1 MEPALSERMLW
12 EVLHC
17 IDEGIHV
24 VDSKGF
30 TVFYN
35 HVAANLDGLLQGEVM
50 GTHVLEAFPSLT
62 PKTSTLMRVLETGEP
77 LLDQRQAYT
86 NRRGKRVVTVNST
99 LPLLVNGVKVGA
111 LEVAKDITRIQE
123 LSDKVIDLQTR
134 IKKESGD
141 EVKSPRGLYSFDEII
156 TGDARMLQAIERG
169 RKAAATR
176 SPVLVIGETGTGKEL
191 LVQSIHSASPRQNRP
206 FIAQNCA
213 ALPATLL
220 EGILFGTTRGAFT
233 GAEDRPGLFELAAGG
248 TLFLDEVHA
257 MPVDL
262 QAKLL
267 RALEDRVVRRVG
279 DVRTRVVDVRIFA
292 ATNEPPEVSV
302 KEGRLRK
309 DLYYRLHVV
318 RVQLPPL
325 RERGNDVT
333 LLSRHFLDQ
342 LNQRFGMNVQGFSAE
357 VTKRFASYDW
367 PGNVRELENVI
378 EGAMNLVEGEE
389 IELEHLPVQMESFSP
404 ELKSMEDFP
413 EGIPLPERLSHVER
427 SWVERALQECGGN
440 VHQAA
445 IRLGIPRQTLQYKLR
460 KLQLIQS

>member
-1 MEPALSERMLW
+1 MGPALSERMLW

-24 VDSKGF
+24 VDSEGF

-35 HVAANLDGLLQGEVM
+35 HVAANLDGLPQKEVM

-62 PKTSTLMRVLETGEP
+62 PKTSTLMRVMETGEP

-99 LPLLVNGVKVGA
+99 LPLLVDGVKVGA
-111 LEVAKDITRIQE
+111 LEVAKDVTRIQE
-123 LSDKVIDLQTR
+123 LSDKVIDLQSR
-134 IKKESGD
+134 IG
-141 EVKSPRGLYSFDEII
+141 KSPSGEMTERGLYHFDEII
-156 TGDARMLQAIERG
+156 TGDVRMLQEIG
-169 RKAAATR
+169 RARRAAATR

-191 LVQSIHSASPRQNRP
+191 LVQSIHSASPRRNQP

-213 ALPATLL
+213 ALPAALL

-248 TLFLDEVHA
+248 TLFLDEIHA

-279 DVRTRVVDVRIFA
+279 DIRTRVVDVRIFA
-292 ATNEPPEVSV
+292 ASNEPPEVSV
-302 KEGRLRK
+302 REGRLRK

-318 RVQLPPL
+318 RVQVPPL
-325 RERGNDVT
+325 RERDGDVS
-333 LLSRHFLDQ
+333 LLTGHFIGKY
-342 LNQRFGMNVQGFSAE
+342 NERFGMKVKGLSPD
-357 VTKRFASYDW
+357 VRKRFASYDW

-389 IELEHLPVQMESFSP
+389 IGSEHLPVQMELTQQRSDSIEELP
-404 ELKSMEDFP
+404 EE
-413 EGIPLPERLSHVER
+413 IPLPEKLHEVER
-427 SWVERALQECGGN
+427 TWVKRALQECGGN
-440 VHQAA
+440 VNQAA
-445 IRLGIPRQTLQYKLR
+445 VRLGIPRQTLQYKLR
-460 KLQLIQS
+460 KLDLRS